1 MHDPNPGFSPRSA
14 PAILLAILLAI
25 VAAPAPAAEAGEY
38 RFSVTPLLGYRM
50 GGDFESDDTDAEV
63 SLDDDAAV
71 GFILNAPAEAI
82 GEDAYTEWELY
93 FSRQSAGIEDAPLE
107 VDPTLEVDISYLLL
121 GGTYVGP
128 GERVR
133 PFLAAGIGAANLS
146 PDASGYDSDTVF
158 AFGIGGGAQVF
169 PTERIGL
176 RLEVRALGAV
186 LDSDSSIFCRSGPEG
201 SACLV
206 GANGDILWQWEVF
219 AGLVGRF

>member
-1 MHDPNPGFSPRSA
+1 MHDPRPGFWPQSA
-14 PAILLAILLAI
+14 LAILLAI
-25 VAAPAPAAEAGEY
+25 VAAPAPAAEPGEY
-38 RFSVTPLLGYRM
+38 RFSITPLVGYRM

-63 SLDDDAAV
+63 SLDDASAV
-71 GFILNAPAEAI
+71 GFIINAPAEAI
-82 GEDAYTEWELY
+82 GDDAYTEWELY
-93 FSRQSAGIEDAPLE
+93 FSRQSVGIEEAPFE
-107 VDPTLEVDISYLLL
+107 VDPTLDVDISYLLL

-133 PFLAAGIGAANLS
+133 PFMAAGIGAANLS

-158 AFGIGGGAQVF
+158 GFGIGGGAQVF
-169 PTERIGL
+169 ATERIGL

-206 GANGDILWQWEVF
+206 GANGDLLWQWEVS
-219 AGLVGRF
+219 AGLMVRF

>member
-1 MHDPNPGFSPRSA
+1 MSNPLHSCRSGLGLLVLF
-14 PAILLAILLAI
+14 AILT
-25 VAAPAPAAEAGEY
+25 APVQAAEPGEY

-50 GGDFESDDTDAEV
+50 GGDFESDDSDAEV
-63 SLDDDAAV
+63 SLDDDAAA
-71 GFILNAPAEAI
+71 GFILNAPAEAV

-93 FSRQSAGIEDAPLE
+93 FSRQSAGIEDAPIE
-107 VDPTLEVDISYLLL
+107 VDPTLDVDISYLLL

-128 GERVR
+128 GELVR
-133 PFLAAGIGAANLS
+133 PFLAAGIGAAHLS
-146 PDASGYDSDTVF
+146 PDGSGYDSDTVF

-169 PTERIGL
+169 PTERFGM

-206 GANGDILWQWEVF
+206 AANGDVLWQWEVF
-219 AGLVGRF
+219 AGLIARF

>member
-1 MHDPNPGFSPRSA
+1 MSNPVHSSRSCLGLFVLFALLTA
-14 PAILLAILLAI
+14 PAQ
-25 VAAPAPAAEAGEY
+25 AAEPGEY

-50 GGDFESDDTDAEV
+50 GGDFESDDSDAEV

-71 GFILNAPAEAI
+71 GFILNAPAEAV

-93 FSRQSAGIEDAPLE
+93 FSRQSAGIEDAPVE
-107 VDPTLEVDISYLLL
+107 VDPTLDVDISYLLL

-128 GERVR
+128 GELVR
-133 PFLAAGIGAANLS
+133 PFLAAGIGAAHLS
-146 PDASGYDSDTVF
+146 PDSSGYDSDTVF
-158 AFGIGGGAQVF
+158 AFGIGGGAQIF
-169 PTERIGL
+169 PTERFGM

-206 GANGDILWQWEVF
+206 GANGDVLWQWEVF
-219 AGLVGRF
+219 AGLIARF

>member
-1 MHDPNPGFSPRSA
+1 MYQPITGFRAKCALS
-14 PAILLAILLAI
+14 LLFVI
-25 VAAPAPAAEAGEY
+25 VAAPAPAPAAEPGEY

-63 SLDDDAAV
+63 SLDDDV
-71 GFILNAPAEAI
+71 SFGFIINAPAEAI
-82 GEDAYTEWELY
+82 GGDAYTEWELY
-93 FSRQSAGIEDAPLE
+93 FSRQSAGIEDAPLD
-107 VDPTLEVDISYLLL
+107 VDPTLDVDISYLLL

-128 GERVR
+128 GELVR
-133 PFLAAGIGAANLS
+133 PFLAAGIGAAHLS
-146 PDASGYDSDTVF
+146 PDGSGYDSDTVF

-206 GANGDILWQWEVF
+206 GANGDVLWQWEVF
-219 AGLVGRF
+219 AGLVARF